1 MEFHSQAGGR
11 FTLTQTLCSSS
22 GEEFTMQP
30 FRWDFVGKNMVF
42 MAVEGFVYFILN
54 LLMQYQFF
62 SGRWYETGYWEINKH
77 IYICSVL
84 QHWPQVLPP
93 LIICLKLSPLFQD
106 VRA

>member
-62 SGRWYETGYWEINKH
+62 SGRWYEKSISTFTYAAFYSIGLK
-77 IYICSVL
+77 CSLLWSSV
-84 QHWPQVLPP
+84 
-93 LIICLKLSPLFQD
+93 
-106 VRA
+106 